1 LSREPSEK
9 KSRIILA
16 QVDHLSGEV
25 LGFAVEKIMACGARN
40 VQLIP
45 TITKKN
51 RPGSIVIIDTD
62 TECEER
68 VSRFLVQEL
77 KITGYHRIETS
88 HVFQPVTF
96 VAKNLRINRNGTHTT
111 CRCDIKIIG
120 EPSAPLA
127 TDIEHDCL
135 VEVRET
141 IARELGCQIALNDLR
156 IMIEARLKGE
166 GDIVLDL

>member
-1 LSREPSEK
+1 MEK

-51 RPGSIVIIDTD
+51 RPGSILIIDTD
-62 TECEER
+62 KAGEEA
-68 VSRFLVQEL
+68 VSRFLSQEL
-77 KITGYHRIETS
+77 KITGYHRVETN

-96 VAKNLRINRNGTHTT
+96 ASKNLRVSRNGASSTF
-111 CRCDIKIIG
+111 RCDIKVIG
-120 EPSAPLA
+120 DPSSPLA
-127 TDIEHDCL
+127 MDIEHDGL
-135 VEVRET
+135 VAVRES
-141 IARELGCQIALNDLR
+141 IEKDLDLRLSLNDLR
-156 IMIEARLKGE
+156 AMIESRLRDG
-166 GDIVLDL
+166 GDIVLEL

>member
-1 LSREPSEK
+1 MDHSER

-51 RPGSIVIIDTD
+51 RPGSLMIIDTD
-62 TECEER
+62 RECEEK
-68 VSRFLVQEL
+68 VSRFLAQEL

-88 HVFQPVTF
+88 HVFQQVSFEART
-96 VAKNLRINRNGTHTT
+96 LRISRNGAQTT
-111 CRCDIKIIG
+111 CSCDIKIIG

-127 TDIEHDCL
+127 KDMEHDSL
-135 VEVRET
+135 VAVCEAVE
-141 IARELGCQIALNDLR
+141 RELGCRIPLNDLR
-156 IMIEARLKGE
+156 TMIEARLGGE
-166 GDIVLDL
+166 GDIVLEL